1 MESRIGKRTSLWQW
15 EGLTPVRNLLEC
27 LLLSLAGCISAKAR
41 IAANQKRINLR
52 SLALR
57 VEGTIGTEELLGK
70 NCDKRAGFP
79 GIDVEANIDAD
90 I

>member
-1 MESRIGKRTSLWQW
+1 MAMGGTDTGPKSTRVSSFVTG
-15 EGLTPVRNLLEC
+15 GLHFRE
-27 LLLSLAGCISAKAR
+27 AR